1 MRLIRCCYL
10 LLAMSAAV
18 AARPDSLASDLRQAY
33 QDYATNL
40 TAAIL
45 QDHAIVLHKLENWS
59 EDQTCSAEHLALAN
73 QVLSRNASSIAVRYL
88 RYQCTVTSQPEQAEQ
103 DWAAV
108 VALSDMLLASGA
120 GLTAQQP
127 MQLRELGEAVTLF
140 ELAGYQVVEFELI
153 SHYPQLLFRLYL
165 RDTETQAFE
174 YRYVDNYAWLKKII
188 DINQR
193 NSLMPPQYTAA
204 AISMFVRNQYDFAQL
219 FLARQ
224 MLKSQQIQ
232 QAKSIFQALV
242 TRSYLAT
249 SALAGLYLQQQDS
262 AGLEGLLPELIAA
275 HESGEPS
282 ASAALSLMI
291 LLHDSSDSSI
301 TEARQLLFEHA
312 ADSEQ
317 QLRQELLFEMISRQA
332 TPDALLTRWFSQT
345 TDITALD
352 ALYAVALRLQAEA
365 TASERLQGQGWYRH
379 WTDLQH
385 QFIRNK

>member
-1 MRLIRCCYL
+1 MT
-10 LLAMSAAV
+10 ASH
-18 AARPDSLASDLRQAY
+18 DSVASDLRQAY

-40 TAAIL
+40 TAAML
-45 QDHAIVLHKLENWS
+45 QEHAIVLHKLENWS
-59 EDQTCSAEHLALAN
+59 EDQICSAEHLALAN
-73 QVLSRNASSIAVRYL
+73 QALTRNPSSIAVRYL
-88 RYQCTVTSQPEQAEQ
+88 RYQCTETSRPEQAEQ

-108 VALSDMLLASGA
+108 VVLSDMLLASGA

-165 RDTETQAFE
+165 RDMETQAFE
-174 YRYVDNYAWLKKII
+174 HRYVDNFAWLKKII
-188 DINQR
+188 DTSQS
-193 NSLMPPQYTAA
+193 NSLTASQYTAA
-204 AISMFVRNQYDFAQL
+204 ALSMFVRNQYDFARL
-219 FLARQ
+219 FQARQ
-224 MLKSQQIQ
+224 MLKSQQTQ
-232 QAKSIFQALV
+232 QAKSILQALV

-262 AGLEGLLPELIAA
+262 AALEGLLPELIAA
-275 HESGEPS
+275 HKSGEPS
-282 ASAALSLMI
+282 ASAALSLMM

-312 ADSEQ
+312 ADSEH
-317 QLRQELLFEMISRQA
+317 QLRLELLFEMISQQA
-332 TPDALLTRWFSQT
+332 SHNTLLARWFSQT

-352 ALYAVALRLQAEA
+352 ALYAVALRLQVEA
-365 TASERLQGQGWYRH
+365 TASERLQGQGWYRL